1 VAGYLQKE
9 QVMQSMSSA
18 TCSFYFLKLSPD
30 EDVRQSLSSCC
41 VSNSITAGSILS
53 SVGSL
58 KKVKLRKANSDS
70 FYNVDS
76 PHEIL
81 TLSGLI
87 SIDGIHVH
95 VSVADNEARV
105 FGGHLS
111 DGNIV
116 FTTVEL
122 VIASFPSIQFAR
134 EFDPATGFKE
144 LSIQSSAKI
153 ST

>member
-1 VAGYLQKE
+1 
-9 QVMQSMSSA
+9 MQSMTSA
-18 TCSFYFLKLSPD
+18 ACSFYFLKLSPG
-30 EDVRQSLSSCC
+30 EDVRQTLFSFCKF
-41 VSNSITAGSILS
+41 NSIAAGSILS

-70 FYNVDS
+70 FYDVES

-81 TLSGLI
+81 TLSGLV
-87 SIDGIHVH
+87 SIDGVHVH
-95 VSVADNEARV
+95 VSVADKEARV

-111 DGNIV
+111 EGNIV

-144 LSIQSSAKI
+144 LSIQSD
-153 ST
+153 